1 MFLYGYADGFN
12 VGVKND
18 TFKFIDKIRILK
30 DSLVSFLKRDRIYVV
45 INGKKY
51 TVLGKVGMNHVA
63 VEVTDGNVN
72 IGDIVYLEVSPI
84 LVNSKIRREYI

>member
-1 MFLYGYADGFN
+1 MFQCGYADGFN

-18 TFKFIDKIRILK
+18 TFKFIDKVRILK
-30 DSLVSFLKRDRIYVV
+30 DSLVSFLKKDRIYVV
-45 INGKKY
+45 INGKRC

-63 VEVTDGNVN
+63 IQVTDGDVS
-72 IGDIVYLEVSPI
+72 IGDTVYLEVSPI

>member
-18 TFKFIDKIRILK
+18 TFKLIDKIRILK
-30 DSLVSFLKRDRIYVV
+30 DSLESFLKNNRIYVT

-51 TVLGKVGMNHVA
+51 NVLGKVGMNHIA
-63 VEVTDGNVN
+63 VDITGSNIELGAEVS
-72 IGDIVYLEVSPI
+72 LEVSPI
-84 LVNSKIRREYI
+84 LVTSKIRREYI